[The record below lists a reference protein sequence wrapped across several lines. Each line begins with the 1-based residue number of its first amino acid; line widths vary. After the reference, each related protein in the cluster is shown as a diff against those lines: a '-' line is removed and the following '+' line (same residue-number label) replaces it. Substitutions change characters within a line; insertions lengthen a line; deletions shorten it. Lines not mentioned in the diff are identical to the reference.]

1 MSFVPMSTIAADRQP
16 GSHRGPRRAT
26 EGTTSASFSD
36 AGKHRANAQRT
47 GGRRALAT
55 LTIAAGLMAVPALT
69 SPASAHPSYTVQP
82 GDTLS
87 SIAQRYDSTWREL
100 YRANRDV
107 ISNPTSIYP
116 GQSIRLGGGGSASQ
130 AAPVSSGGGGGARVD
145 GGSAAQAGGF
155 EQQLLN
161 EASQLEGV
169 PYVYGGSTP
178 AEGFDCSGFTSY
190 VFAQAGK
197 TIPRTSSQQAAAA
210 TPVSGDDLRPG
221 DLIFYSPGGSVS
233 HVAIYAGDGMVWE
246 APGSGT
252 QVRYAP
258 VWDVAR
264 SYGRF

>member
-1 MSFVPMSTIAADRQP
+1 MPTSSDDRQP
-16 GSHRGPRRAT
+16 GSHRGLRGRD
-26 EGTTSASFSD
+26 GTTTAARGSVG
-36 AGKHRANAQRT
+36 GKHRAQAQRS

-55 LTIAAGLMAVPALT
+55 VTIAAGLVAGPALT
-69 SPASAHPSYTVQP
+69 SPASAHPSSPSSYTVQS

-87 SIAQRYDSTWREL
+87 SIAQDIGSTWQEL

-107 ISNPTSIYP
+107 ISSPTLIYP
-116 GQSIRLGGGGSASQ
+116 GQTLQIGGGGSAGQ
-130 AAPVSSGGGGGARVD
+130 AVPASSGGGGLVD
-145 GGSAAQAGGF
+145 QAGGF
-155 EQQLLN
+155 EQQLLA
-161 EASQLEGV
+161 EASQLEGI
-169 PYVYGGSTP
+169 PYVYGGSSP
-178 AEGFDCSGFTSY
+178 GEGFDCSGFTSY

-197 TIPRTSSQQAAAA
+197 TIPRTSSEQAAAA
-210 TPVSGDDLRPG
+210 TPVSSDDLRPG

-258 VWDVAR
+258 IWDVSR